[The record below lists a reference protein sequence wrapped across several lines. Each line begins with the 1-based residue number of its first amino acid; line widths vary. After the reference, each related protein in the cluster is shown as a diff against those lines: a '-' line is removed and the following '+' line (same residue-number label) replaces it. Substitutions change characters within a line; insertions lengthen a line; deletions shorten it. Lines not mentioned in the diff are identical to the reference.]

1 MKMEHSGWCKI
12 KSLSEK
18 FKMRRLALKS
28 NVAAKSRTPG
38 HDTSDFRLSLTFT
51 EEYPQKPPT
60 VTFVD
65 K

>member
-1 MKMEHSGWCKI
+1 M